1 MKKDKRVRG
10 IYKKVPDDIKIKV
23 CKDHYDNHM
32 SYQELGKKYN
42 LYTKS
47 GELMESTMLGWFR
60 LYRKMGET
68 AFLIHRQGNRSQ
80 YGKDGEPTSEKAKKR
95 IKELREENEKLRLQ
109 VEYLKKLNALVQ
121 ENRKKEKFI
130 K

>member
-1 MKKDKRVRG
+1 
-10 IYKKVPDDIKIKV
+10 
-23 CKDHYDNHM
+23 
-32 SYQELGKKYN
+32 
-42 LYTKS
+42 
-47 GELMESTMLGWFR
+47 MESTMLGWFR
-60 LYRKMGET
+60 LYRKMGEV
-68 AFLIHRQGNRSQ
+68 AFLVHRQGNRSQ
-80 YGKDGEPTSEKAKKR
+80 YGKDGEPASEKAKKR

>member
-47 GELMESTMLGWFR
+47 GELMKARCL
-60 LYRKMGET
+60 
-68 AFLIHRQGNRSQ
+68 
-80 YGKDGEPTSEKAKKR
+80 DGLDFIEKWAKQ
-95 IKELREENEKLRLQ
+95 L
-109 VEYLKKLNALVQ
+109 
-121 ENRKKEKFI
+121 F
-130 K
+130 

>member
-1 MKKDKRVRG
+1 MAVT
-10 IYKKVPDDIKIKV
+10 
-23 CKDHYDNHM
+23 NA
-32 SYQELGKKYN
+32 QEL
-42 LYTKS
+42 T
-47 GELMESTMLGWFR
+47 
-60 LYRKMGET
+60 
-68 AFLIHRQGNRSQ
+68 Q
-80 YGKDGEPTSEKAKKR
+80 R

>member
-10 IYKKVPDDIKIKV
+10 IYKKFPDEIKIRV

-32 SYQELGKKYN
+32 SYQELGKKYG

-47 GELMESTMLGWFR
+47 GKLMKSTMLGWFR
-60 LYRKMGET
+60 LYRKMGEA
-68 AFLIHRQGNRSQ
+68 AFLVHRQGNRQ
-80 YGKDGEPTSEKAKKR
+80 YTKDGEPRTETTKKR

-109 VEYLKKLNALVQ
+109 IEYLKKLNALVR
-121 ENRKKEKFI
+121 ENRKKEKSI

>member
-60 LYRKMGET
+60 LDRKMGEA
-68 AFLIHRQGNRSQ
+68 AFLMHRQGNRSQ
-80 YGKDGEPTSEKAKKR
+80 YGKYGEPTSEKAKKR

-121 ENRKKEKFI
+121 ENRKKENFI